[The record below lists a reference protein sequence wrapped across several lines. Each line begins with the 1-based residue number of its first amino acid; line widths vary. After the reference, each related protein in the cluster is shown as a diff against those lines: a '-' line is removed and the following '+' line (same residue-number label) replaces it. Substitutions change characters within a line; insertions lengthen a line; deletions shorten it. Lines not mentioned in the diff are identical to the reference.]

1 MCVSFLLFRWS
12 NADRY
17 KVLCL
22 RDQSVSKVST
32 SGLLRS
38 YTVTYVSKKLVKT
51 RNVSLYKLA
60 FLRQVSKVTYYSNT
74 YMSVLLLLISS
85 YHPRIRLTPG
95 PWYNFANVTHINI
108 RITITRLPSRKNM
121 IWFTL
126 KIRTK
131 HTKKSSN
138 YMNDTCR
145 ANPLQPYT
153 LSCYTHF
160 IINNLWYIHR
170 VNEKNATG
178 PIL

>member
-1 MCVSFLLFRWS
+1 M
-12 NADRY
+12 
-17 KVLCL
+17 
-22 RDQSVSKVST
+22 
-32 SGLLRS
+32 
-38 YTVTYVSKKLVKT
+38 LVKT

-95 PWYNFANVTHINI
+95 PWYNFANVTHIII

-131 HTKKSSN
+131 HTKKKVQTTWTTHVEQIPSN
-138 YMNDTCR
+138 H
-145 ANPLQPYT
+145 
-153 LSCYTHF
+153 THYHVTRILLL
-160 IINNLWYIHR
+160 IICDIHR
-170 VNEKNATG
+170 VNKKMR
-178 PIL
+178 LVQYYKCVF